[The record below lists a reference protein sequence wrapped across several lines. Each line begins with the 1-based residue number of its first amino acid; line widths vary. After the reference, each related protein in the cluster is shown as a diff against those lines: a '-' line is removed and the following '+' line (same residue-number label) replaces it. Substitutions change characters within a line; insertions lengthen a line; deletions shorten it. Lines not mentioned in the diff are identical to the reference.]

1 MVPSVTAPNTSTA
14 ARVCS
19 EGFLMRWS
27 TFSQLPVSARLL
39 LMMAAILTV
48 PVHVEAELQ
57 GLSETEMSAIDG
69 AGIGLVLENFKF
81 SHGTDEPDA
90 SGEQARIFRIGG
102 IKSTDGRDV
111 DITVNHLYISGANS
125 NYGEAL
131 GPVNLGR
138 LLNPWRIDVVD
149 GNDIGIA
156 NKAVLEFAASTKV
169 TAGQGYDCMNSGAG
183 LGTGTCSSRPAT
195 AGYIGE
201 RADVGMQ
208 MNVAVGD
215 DRSAN
220 INIHAKSAA
229 IDGSYLR
236 LWGDNDRRQMVG
248 QFKLNFYSP
257 ELSINACAQDGSS
270 CGSRIRMSN
279 FALELAIGNQLQPV
293 FFDVDGSGNFVVE
306 VAAIQRPQ
314 PGEIGAD
321 GLRGS
326 SDAEAWDF
334 YESYYTNPEFR
345 SNLKIG
351 NFNVGDR
358 DFGSARVQGML
369 IQHLNIKTRDLSQ

>member
-1 MVPSVTAPNTSTA
+1 MKWF
-14 ARVCS
+14 
-19 EGFLMRWS
+19 GFK
-27 TFSQLPVSARLL
+27 QLPHSMYPL
-39 LMMAAILTV
+39 LMIWAILTMPGYV
-48 PVHVEAELQ
+48 KAELQ
-57 GLSETEMSAIDG
+57 GLSETEMAGIDG

-81 SHGTDEPDA
+81 SHGTDQPDA

-156 NKAVLEFAASTKV
+156 NKAVLEFAASSKV
-169 TAGQGYDCMNSGAG
+169 SADRGYDCMDSGAG
-183 LGTGTCSSRPAT
+183 VGSGTCSSRPAT
-195 AGYIGE
+195 ADFIGE
-201 RADVGMQ
+201 RADIGMQ

-220 INIHAKSAA
+220 INIHARSAV

-270 CGSRIRMSN
+270 CGSRILMSN

-306 VAAIQRPQ
+306 VAAIRRPQ
-314 PGEIGAD
+314 PGKIGAN
-321 GLRGS
+321 GLRSS

-345 SNLKIG
+345 SNLRIG
-351 NFNVGDR
+351 NFSVGDR